1 MNANNDEVKQ
11 HWISVDD
18 QMPDDNY
25 GRVLAW
31 VVEQTSLGKAGYVWN
46 CSHSDGVFMDNFEV
60 FQVTHWMPLPAPPAQ
75 GDKS

>member
-18 QMPDDNY
+18 QLPDDNH

-31 VVEQTSLGKAGYVWN
+31 VVEQTSLGKAGYAWS
-46 CSHSDGVFMDNFEV
+46 CSCSDGVFMDNFEV
-60 FQVTHWMPLPAPPAQ
+60 FQVTHWMPLPTPPAQ
-75 GDKS
+75 VVKK